1 MKETHNVNEKGIT
14 REEIIPSALPYYFVG
29 AVWLLYAMILPMYK
43 WYHFII
49 VLLISIGVYIISSKA
64 IPPKKVKV
72 FIPFEPIL
80 SGDKAA
86 DELLITGRGYVGQLE
101 EIVKGIN
108 KAQVV
113 QEINKIISYLHR
125 IFDHIA
131 EKPEKARMVRRM
143 VNFYLPSVVKILD
156 SYEDMEN
163 QSISSENISSA
174 MGKIERSLP
183 DITKA
188 MEKQLDALFMDEAMD
203 ISTDLTVL
211 ERLLSADGLRD
222 KDSLNN
228 KKNNRTI

>member
-1 MKETHNVNEKGIT
+1 MKENQNVNEKGIT
-14 REEIIPSALPYYFVG
+14 REEFIPSALPYYFAG
-29 AVWLLYAMILPMYK
+29 ASWLLYAILFPMYK

-49 VLLISIGVYIISSKA
+49 ILIISVGVYVISSKA
-64 IPPKKVKV
+64 IPPKRIEV

-86 DELLITGRGYVGQLE
+86 DELLTAGRNYTNNLE
-101 EIVKGIN
+101 EIVKKIKN
-108 KAQVV
+108 PQVV
-113 QEINKIISYLHR
+113 QEIDRIISYLHK
-125 IFDHIA
+125 IFNHIA
-131 EKPEKARMVRRM
+131 EKPEKAKKIRRM
-143 VNFYLPSVVKILD
+143 VNFYLPSVVKILS

-188 MEKQLDALFMDEAMD
+188 IEKQLDALFMDEAMD

-222 KDSLNN
+222 KDRLNN
-228 KKNNRTI
+228 KK

>member
-1 MKETHNVNEKGIT
+1 MKETQSVNEKGIT
-14 REEIIPSALPYYFVG
+14 REELIPSALPYYFVG
-29 AVWLLYAMILPMYK
+29 AAWLLYAMIFPMYK

-49 VLLISIGVYIISSKA
+49 ILLISIGVYVLSSKA

-86 DELLITGRGYVGQLE
+86 DELLTSGRGYASQLE
-101 EIVKGIN
+101 GIVKGITN
-108 KAQVV
+108 PQVI
-113 QEINKIISYLHR
+113 QEVNRIINYLHR

-131 EKPEKARMVRRM
+131 EKPEKAKKVRRM
-143 VNFYLPSVVKILD
+143 VNFYLPSVVKILE

-163 QSISSENISSA
+163 QSIASENISSA

-188 MEKQLDALFMDEAMD
+188 IEKQLDALFMDEAMD

-211 ERLLSADGLRD
+211 ERLLSADGLTERD
-222 KDSLNN
+222 TLNN
-228 KKNNRTI
+228 KKYQ